1 MKVLSVNAG
10 LPRQV
15 VSSDQAVTTGIYK
28 FPVRQRVK
36 VKKLNIEGDA
46 QADLSV
52 HGGPNKAVYAYP
64 SEHYEYWRHELPG
77 VEMPWGAFGENLTLT
92 GLLESDAHIGD
103 RFRVGTAILML
114 TQPRLPCYKLGIRF
128 GRRDMPERFLSSR
141 RTGFYFAVVE
151 EGEVGEGDGVELI
164 HQDVNKLS
172 VSGLIHLLYDHG
184 PQNPELFDKALNV
197 SALSPSW
204 RGRLLKRLD
213 ESVHTEPSS

>member
-15 VSSDQAVTTGIYK
+15 VSSGQAVTTGIYK

-36 VKKLNIEGDA
+36 VKKLNIEGDG

-52 HGGPNKAVYAYP
+52 HGGPDKAVYAYP

-77 VEMPWGAFGENLTLT
+77 VEMPWGAFGENLSLT
-92 GLLESDAHIGD
+92 GLTEHDAHIGD
-103 RFRVGTAILML
+103 RFRIGTAILML

-164 HQDVNKLS
+164 HQDVNKIS
-172 VSGLIHLLYDHG
+172 VSDLIHLLYDRE
-184 PQNPELFDKALNV
+184 PQNPELFHKALNV
-197 SALSPSW
+197 GALSPGW
-204 RGRLLKRLD
+204 RRQLLKRLD
-213 ESVHTEPSS
+213 DSVHTEPSS